1 MNDALALFHGKS
13 LLQERLKIKKWDEMT
28 QEDYQE
34 LLNSQYTNDYI
45 EKLWIYKM
53 MIFHLFIYE

>member
-1 MNDALALFHGKS
+1 
-13 LLQERLKIKKWDEMT
+13 MT

-45 EKLWIYKM
+45 EKLWFNQM
-53 MIFHLFIYE
+53 MLFNLFII

>member
-1 MNDALALFHGKS
+1 MNDALALFHGKP

-34 LLNSQYTNDYI
+34 LLNSGAITQ
-45 EKLWIYKM
+45 EEFKKLKNEL
-53 MIFHLFIYE
+53 IFSNK

>member
-1 MNDALALFHGKS
+1 
-13 LLQERLKIKKWDEMT
+13 MT

-45 EKLWIYKM
+45 ENYGLTKM
-53 MIFHLFIYE
+53 MLFNLFII

>member
-1 MNDALALFHGKS
+1 MNDALALFHGKP

-34 LLNSQYTNDYI
+34 LLNSQYTNDYG
-45 EKLWIYKM
+45 LTKM
-53 MIFHLFIYE
+53 MLFNLFII

>member
-34 LLNSQYTNDYI
+34 LLNSGAITQEEYD
-45 EKLWIYKM
+45 KLKQEI
-53 MIFHLFIYE
+53 LFN